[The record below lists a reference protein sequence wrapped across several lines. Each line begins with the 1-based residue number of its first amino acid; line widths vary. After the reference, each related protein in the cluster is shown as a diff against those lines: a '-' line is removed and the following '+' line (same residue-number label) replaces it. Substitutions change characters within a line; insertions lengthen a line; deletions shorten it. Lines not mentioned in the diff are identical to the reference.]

1 MKENALKGKW
11 VGGTVPLGYALTP
24 DKRLKVNEQ
33 AAKSVRL
40 IFKRYN
46 QGISEKKIIEELIDI
61 LPRIYSWECQP
72 QR

>member
-40 IFKRYN
+40 IF
-46 QGISEKKIIEELIDI
+46 
-61 LPRIYSWECQP
+61 
-72 QR
+72 